1 MGWEKNKVFMKR
13 GGSVSEWRDRMKYTR
28 NDFKNQNSQS
38 KKSFYV
44 AACAVLACAA
54 VLGTAYFQTQ
64 KTGNTGNSK
73 LAEQPVATTA
83 GEAAINKKWEV
94 DAQDIAGNDSKQ
106 ASTTMNAEN
115 QTTAKN
121 KKNVEVKANK
131 KQTTARKSSK
141 ATMMSAAQR
150 TFNEEKGLSWPVKGD
165 VLMKFSQS
173 NNIYFKTLAQYKS
186 NPAIEI
192 SADEGT
198 KVIASAAGTVTE
210 ISKDDVTGTMVTT
223 DIGSNYKITYGQL
236 KNIKVKKGD
245 EIKEGQ
251 LLGNVAA
258 PTKYFSEEG
267 SNLFFQVK
275 ENDKA
280 VDPLLL
286 LN

>member
-1 MGWEKNKVFMKR
+1 MKNK
-13 GGSVSEWRDRMKYTR
+13 R
-28 NDFKNQNSQS
+28 NDFKDQNTQS
-38 KKSFYV
+38 KRSFYV

-64 KTGNTGNSK
+64 KTDNTGHK
-73 LAEQPVATTA
+73 VAENPAATIA
-83 GEAAINKKWEV
+83 GESAINKNWKA
-94 DAQDIAGNDSKQ
+94 DAQGIGKTDSEQ
-106 ASTTMNAEN
+106 ASTTMNVDDLAKKKEKAAKKKD
-115 QTTAKN
+115 AKN
-121 KKNVEVKANK
+121 
-131 KQTTARKSSK
+131 TSK
-141 ATMMSAAQR
+141 ATMISANHKS
-150 TFNEEKGLSWPVKGD
+150 FNEEKGLTWPVKGD

-210 ISKDDVTGTMVTT
+210 ISKDDITETMITT
-223 DIGSNYKITYGQL
+223 DIGSNYKVTYGQL
-236 KNIKVKKGD
+236 TNLKVKKGD
-245 EIKEGQ
+245 EVKEGQ
-251 LLGNVAA
+251 LLGMVAA

-275 ENDKA
+275 ENGKA